1 MSKPR
6 PRCPVCGT
14 PVASAAVRGRPRI
27 YCGDRCRWR
36 AGHLAALQ
44 RARETRRA
52 RLAELAG
59 LPPVEQLA
67 ALAAELA
74 ARSWTG

>member
-1 MSKPR
+1 MPGVR
-6 PRCPVCGT
+6 HAGCLGRR
-14 PVASAAVRGRPRI
+14 ARAARV
-27 YCGDRCRWR
+27 YCGDPCRWR

-52 RLAELAG
+52 RAAELAG